1 MKTKISF
8 KEAILY
14 WLKLGFISFGG
25 PAAQISMMHEEIVEK
40 KKWIDD
46 KSFFHALNFT
56 MILPG
61 PEAQQLA
68 TYLGWLMHGRLGG
81 LIAGTLFI
89 LPSFFILSLLT
100 YIYINY
106 SDNIWGEGI
115 LYGIKAA
122 VIAIIF
128 SASIKIA
135 KKVLKKTY
143 YWMTAVAAFLAINI
157 LDINL
162 PIIIII
168 AGTIGFLFH
177 YLKNNNEYKKKS
189 PLEFF
194 KNKVIKKS
202 MKTLFIALSIWSI
215 VFFFIIYTNESILI
229 NLSLFF
235 SQAALVTF
243 GGAYALL
250 PYVFQNIIESHGW
263 LTSQQMI
270 DGLALGESTPGPLI
284 MIVTYVGFIIGWY
297 NDILNLGSPITG
309 ALICAVLATFFT
321 FLPSFAFIFIGAP
334 LIELT
339 KDNKSFEI
347 PLNFITSAVVGL
359 IVNLG
364 YMLAYNSLWTDNN
377 GTKNFDIHL
386 LILIVFSLL
395 ALTKAKVGIL
405 PLLIT
410 LALTGMM
417 MKFYF

>member
-1 MKTKISF
+1 MESNVSF
-8 KEAILY
+8 RAAVLY

-25 PAAQISMMHEEIVEK
+25 PAGQISMMYDEVVEK
-40 KKWIDD
+40 KKWISE
-46 KSFFHALNFT
+46 KSFLHALNYT

-68 TYLGWLMHGRLGG
+68 TYIGWLMHGRVGG
-81 LIAGTLFI
+81 LVAGTLFI
-89 LPSFFILSLLT
+89 LPSFFILSILT

-106 SDNIWGEGI
+106 SNNIWAEGL

-128 SASIKIA
+128 SATYKIA

-143 YWMTAVAAFLAINI
+143 YWLTAILAFISINI

-162 PIIIII
+162 PIIIIV
-168 AGTIGFLFH
+168 AGLIGLSFHFIQSNDKYEKKLQKTISNTI
-177 YLKNNNEYKKKS
+177 LKNSLITFSKS
-189 PLEFF
+189 
-194 KNKVIKKS
+194 
-202 MKTLFIALSIWSI
+202 LFIWTIAFLL
-215 VFFFIIYTNESILI
+215 IIFTNESILI
-229 NLSLFF
+229 KLSLFF

-263 LTSQQMI
+263 LTSQQMM

-284 MIVTYVGFIIGWY
+284 MIVTYVGFIVGWY
-297 NDILNLGSPITG
+297 NDIFNFSTPLLG
-309 ALICAVLATFFT
+309 ALLCASVATFFT

-334 LIELT
+334 IIELS
-339 KDNKSFEI
+339 KKNKALEI

-359 IVNLG
+359 IANLG

-377 GTKNFDIHL
+377 KTENFDIHL
-386 LILIVFSLL
+386 FILIVLSLL
-395 ALTKAKVGIL
+395 ALIKAKVGVL
-405 PLLIT
+405 PLLLT
-410 LALTGMM
+410 LGLTGIM
-417 MKFYF
+417 MKIYF

>member
-1 MKTKISF
+1 MKSNITF

-25 PAAQISMMHEEIVEK
+25 PASQISMMYEDIVEK
-40 KKWIDD
+40 KKWVDE

-68 TYLGWLMHGRLGG
+68 TYLGWLMHGRIGG

-89 LPSFFILSLLT
+89 LPSFFILSFLT
-100 YIYINY
+100 YLYIQY
-106 SDNIWGEGI
+106 SNNIWGEGI

-128 SASIKIA
+128 YASIKIA
-135 KKVLKKTY
+135 KKVLKKFY
-143 YWMTAVAAFLAINI
+143 YWLMAITAFIAINI
-157 LDINL
+157 FDINL

-168 AGTIGFLFH
+168 SGLLGFVFH
-177 YLKNNNEYKKKS
+177 FYKNYNKSNEFKKNNFINNEILQS
-189 PLEFF
+189 SL
-194 KNKVIKKS
+194 
-202 MKTLFIALSIWSI
+202 KTLIKVLFIWSI
-215 VFFFIIYTNESILI
+215 IFSIIFYTNESILI
-229 NLSLFF
+229 NLSIFF

-250 PYVFQNIIESHGW
+250 PYVFQNIIESQGW

-284 MIVTYVGFIIGWY
+284 MIVTYVGFIVGWY
-297 NDILNLGSPITG
+297 NDILNISSPLISAILCGSI
-309 ALICAVLATFFT
+309 ATFFT

-334 LIELT
+334 IIELS
-339 KDNKSFEI
+339 KENKSLEI

-359 IVNLG
+359 IANLG

-377 GTKNFDIHL
+377 GIDYFDKHL
-386 LILIVFSLL
+386 LILIILSLL

-410 LALTGMM
+410 LGLTGMM
-417 MKFYF
+417 MKIYF

>member
-1 MKTKISF
+1 MKSKISR
-8 KEAILY
+8 KQAILY

-25 PAAQISMMHEEIVEK
+25 PASQISMMYEDIVEK

-56 MILPG
+56 MVLPG

-68 TYLGWLMHGRLGG
+68 TYLGWLIHGRLGG

-100 YIYINY
+100 YLYINY

-128 SASIKIA
+128 YASIKIA
-135 KKVLKKTY
+135 KKVLIKYY
-143 YWMTAVAAFLAINI
+143 YWITAIFAFLAINI
-157 LDINL
+157 FNVNL
-162 PIIIII
+162 PIIIIT
-168 AGTIGFLFH
+168 AGIFGLIFH
-177 YLKNNNEYKKKS
+177 LSKKS
-189 PLEFF
+189 NKEIKEKKINFF
-194 KNKVIKKS
+194 DNKILLRS
-202 MKTLFIALSIWSI
+202 LKTFLKFLIIWLAVFSII
-215 VFFFIIYTNESILI
+215 FYTNEHILI
-229 NLSLFF
+229 DLSIFF
-235 SQAALVTF
+235 SKAALVTF

-250 PYVFQNIIESHGW
+250 PYVFQNIIESQGW

-284 MIVTYVGFIIGWY
+284 MIVTYVGFIVGWY
-297 NDILNLGSPITG
+297 NDILNISSPLISAILCGSI
-309 ALICAVLATFFT
+309 ATFFT

-334 LIELT
+334 LIELS
-339 KDNKSFEI
+339 KDNKSLEI

-359 IVNLG
+359 IANLG
-364 YMLAYNSLWTDNN
+364 YILAYNSLWIDNN
-377 GTKNFDIHL
+377 GSNYFDKHL
-386 LILIVFSLL
+386 LILIVLSLL

-405 PLLIT
+405 PLIIT
-410 LALTGMM
+410 LGLTGMM
-417 MKFYF
+417 MKLYF

>member
-1 MKTKISF
+1 MPNKISF
-8 KEAILY
+8 KEATLY

-25 PAAQISMMHEEIVEK
+25 PASQISMMHEEVVEK
-40 KKWIDD
+40 NKWIDD

-68 TYLGWLMHGRLGG
+68 TYLGWLMHGRIGG

-100 YIYINY
+100 YIYIHY

-115 LYGIKAA
+115 LYGVKAA

-135 KKVLKKTY
+135 KKVLKKYY
-143 YWMTAVAAFLAINI
+143 YWITAILAFLAINI

-162 PIIIII
+162 PIIIIF
-168 AGTIGFLFH
+168 AGILGIIFH
-177 YLKNNNEYKKKS
+177 FFKNNNRKNINFSTNFLSNKIIKNS
-189 PLEFF
+189 IKTFF
-194 KNKVIKKS
+194 K
-202 MKTLFIALSIWSI
+202 TLLIWSI
-215 VFFFIIYTNESILI
+215 AFSIIIYLNKNILTE
-229 NLSLFF
+229 LSLFF

-284 MIVTYVGFIIGWY
+284 MIVTYVGFIVGWY
-297 NDILNLGSPITG
+297 NDILNFGSPVTS
-309 ALICAVLATFFT
+309 AFLCASVATFFT

-334 LIELT
+334 IIELS
-339 KDNKSFEI
+339 KKNKSLEI

-364 YMLAYNSLWTDNN
+364 YMLAYNSLWIDNN
-377 GTKNFDIHL
+377 DPKNFDLNL
-386 LILIVFSLL
+386 LILILASLL

-410 LALTGMM
+410 LGLTGMM
-417 MKFYF
+417 MKTYF

>member
-1 MKTKISF
+1 MKTTISF

-100 YIYINY
+100 YVYINF

-128 SASIKIA
+128 AASIKIA
-135 KKVLKKTY
+135 KKVLKKSY
-143 YWMTAVAAFLAINI
+143 YWVMAISAFLAINI
-157 LDINL
+157 LDLNL
-162 PIIIII
+162 PIIIIA
-168 AGTIGFLFH
+168 AGVFGFLFH
-177 YLKNNNEYKKKS
+177 YSKNNSSYKQLS
-189 PLEFF
+189 ILEFF
-194 KNKVIKKS
+194 KNTVVKKS
-202 MKTLFIALSIWSI
+202 IRTFLITLSIWLTA
-215 VFFFIIYTNESILI
+215 FFFILYTNESILI

-284 MIVTYVGFIIGWY
+284 MIVTYVGFIVGWY

-309 ALICAVLATFFT
+309 ALICAILATFFT

-339 KDNKSFEI
+339 KDNKSLEI

-395 ALTKAKVGIL
+395 ALTKAKVGIV

>member
-1 MKTKISF
+1 MESNVSF
-8 KEAILY
+8 RAAILY

-25 PAAQISMMHEEIVEK
+25 PAGQISMMYDEVVEK
-40 KKWIDD
+40 KKWISE
-46 KSFFHALNFT
+46 KSFLHALNYT

-68 TYLGWLMHGRLGG
+68 TYIGWLMHGRVGG
-81 LIAGTLFI
+81 LVAGTLFI
-89 LPSFFILSLLT
+89 LPSFFILSILT

-106 SDNIWGEGI
+106 SNNIWAEGL

-128 SASIKIA
+128 SATYKIA

-143 YWMTAVAAFLAINI
+143 YWLTAILAFISINI

-162 PIIIII
+162 PIIIIV
-168 AGTIGFLFH
+168 AGLIGLSFHFIQSNDKYEKKLQKSISNTI
-177 YLKNNNEYKKKS
+177 LKDSLITFSKS
-189 PLEFF
+189 
-194 KNKVIKKS
+194 
-202 MKTLFIALSIWSI
+202 LFIWTIAFLL
-215 VFFFIIYTNESILI
+215 IIFTNESILI
-229 NLSLFF
+229 KLSLFF

-263 LTSQQMI
+263 LTSQQMM

-284 MIVTYVGFIIGWY
+284 MIVTYVGFIVGWY
-297 NDILNLGSPITG
+297 NDIFNFSSPLLG
-309 ALICAVLATFFT
+309 ALLCASVATFFT

-334 LIELT
+334 IIELS
-339 KDNKSFEI
+339 KKNKALEI

-359 IVNLG
+359 IANLG

-377 GTKNFDIHL
+377 KTENFDIHL
-386 LILIVFSLL
+386 FILIVLSLL
-395 ALTKAKVGIL
+395 ALIKAKVGVL
-405 PLLIT
+405 PLLLT
-410 LALTGMM
+410 LGLTGIM
-417 MKFYF
+417 MKIYF

>member
-1 MKTKISF
+1 MESNVSF
-8 KEAILY
+8 RAAILY

-25 PAAQISMMHEEIVEK
+25 PAGQISMMYDEVVEK
-40 KKWIDD
+40 KKWISE
-46 KSFFHALNFT
+46 KSFLHALNYT

-68 TYLGWLMHGRLGG
+68 TYIGWLMHGRVGG
-81 LIAGTLFI
+81 LVAGTLFI
-89 LPSFFILSLLT
+89 LPSFFILSILT

-106 SDNIWGEGI
+106 SNNIWAEGL

-128 SASIKIA
+128 SATYKIA

-143 YWMTAVAAFLAINI
+143 YWLTAILAFISINI

-162 PIIIII
+162 PIIIIV
-168 AGTIGFLFH
+168 AGLIGLSFHFIQSNDKYEKKLQKSISNTI
-177 YLKNNNEYKKKS
+177 LKNSLITFSKS
-189 PLEFF
+189 
-194 KNKVIKKS
+194 
-202 MKTLFIALSIWSI
+202 LFIWTIAFLL
-215 VFFFIIYTNESILI
+215 IIFTNESILI
-229 NLSLFF
+229 KLSLFF

-263 LTSQQMI
+263 LTSQQMM

-284 MIVTYVGFIIGWY
+284 MIVTYVGFIVGWY
-297 NDILNLGSPITG
+297 NDIFNFSTPLLG
-309 ALICAVLATFFT
+309 ALLCASVATFFT

-334 LIELT
+334 IIELS
-339 KDNKSFEI
+339 KKNKALEI

-359 IVNLG
+359 IANLG

-377 GTKNFDIHL
+377 KTENFDIHL
-386 LILIVFSLL
+386 FILIILSLL
-395 ALTKAKVGIL
+395 ALIKAKVGVV
-405 PLLIT
+405 PLLLT
-410 LALTGMM
+410 LGLTGIM
-417 MKFYF
+417 MKIYF

>member
-135 KKVLKKTY
+135 KKVLKKSY

-189 PLEFF
+189 PLGFF

-284 MIVTYVGFIIGWY
+284 MIVTYVGFIVGWY

>member
-1 MKTKISF
+1 MKKEISL
-8 KEAILY
+8 KEATLY

-25 PAAQISMMHEEIVEK
+25 PAAQISMMHEEVVEK
-40 KKWIDD
+40 RKWIDD

-68 TYLGWLMHGRLGG
+68 IYLGWIMHGRVGG

-89 LPSFFILSLLT
+89 LPSFFILCLLT
-100 YIYINY
+100 YAYIHY

-128 SASIKIA
+128 AASIKIA
-135 KKVLKKTY
+135 KKVLKKSY
-143 YWMTAVAAFLAINI
+143 YWATAILAFVAINT
-157 LDINL
+157 LNTPL
-162 PIIIII
+162 PVIIIT
-168 AGTIGFLFH
+168 AGLFGFIF
-177 YLKNNNEYKKKS
+177 YY
-189 PLEFF
+189 F
-194 KNKVIKKS
+194 KNKNHETASANYFKNKIVKNS
-202 MKTLFIALSIWSI
+202 TYTLFKALFAWLI
-215 VFFFIIYTNESILI
+215 VFLVVLATNENVLI
-229 NLSLFF
+229 ELSLFF
-235 SQAALVTF
+235 SKAALVTF

-250 PYVFQNIIESHGW
+250 PYVFQNIIESQGW

-284 MIVTYVGFIIGWY
+284 MIVTYVGFIVGWY
-297 NDILNLGSPITG
+297 SDVISLGSPLTMALLC
-309 ALICAVLATFFT
+309 ALIATFFT

-334 LIELT
+334 IIELT
-339 KDNKSFEI
+339 KTNKSLEI
-347 PLNFITSAVVGL
+347 PLNFITAAVVGL
-359 IVNLG
+359 IANLG

-377 GTKNFDIHL
+377 GIEYFDIHL

-405 PLLIT
+405 PLIIT
-410 LALTGMM
+410 LGLTGMM
-417 MKFYF
+417 MKLYF